1 MWYFFSHDVYLE
13 IESLPKKNYKHSYS
27 EDPKCKNNKNAE
39 RNKKRKKERE
49 KKKKKKK
56 KKWRCKLKPTQA
68 APGSVT

>member
-1 MWYFFSHDVYLE
+1 ME

-49 KKKKKKK
+49 KKKKK
-56 KKWRCKLKPTQA
+56 WRCKLKPTQA
-68 APGSVT
+68 ASGSVTQAAQPKKRDPGRPR